1 MAAHKDIFMSFL
13 TKFDEEYYELL
24 KGNVSEKKKSSY
36 PNIAQRSE
44 PFRLIFSLLEEKNK
58 KFYTIIETGVL
69 RNIGNWNDGQS
80 SLLFQE
86 FLKLHNGSL
95 KSVDISIDACNI
107 AKSFLDSNYT
117 EITCDD
123 SIKFLSK
130 TSVESV
136 DLFFLDS
143 YDVVFKNDNN
153 SPEHHLKEFKA
164 IESRLSKGTLIAI
177 DDNTYFNGNRSG
189 KGRKIFEYLK
199 EKNIHPIYDGYIII
213 YKWI

>member
-1 MAAHKDIFMSFL
+1 MSFL
-13 TKFDEEYYELL
+13 EKFDEKYYELL
-24 KGNVSEKKKSSY
+24 KGNVSKKKKITY

-44 PFRLIFSLLEEKNK
+44 PFRLIFSLLEGKNK
-58 KFYTIIETGVL
+58 KSYNIVETGVI

-86 FLKLHNGSL
+86 FLKLHNGSI

-107 AKSFLDSNYT
+107 AISFLDPAYA
-117 EITCDD
+117 EVTCDD
-123 SIKFLSK
+123 SVKFLS
-130 TSVESV
+130 TVNVEAV

-143 YDVVFKNDNN
+143 YDVVFKNDKN
-153 SPEHHLKEFKA
+153 SADHHLKEFMA
-164 IESRLSKGTLIAI
+164 IESRLAKGTLIAI

-189 KGRKIFEYLK
+189 KGRKIFEYLQ

-213 YKWI
+213 YNWD

>member
-1 MAAHKDIFMSFL
+1 MSFL
-13 TKFDEEYYELL
+13 KKFDEQYYELL
-24 KGNVSEKKKSSY
+24 KGNVSEKKKLTY

-58 KFYTIIETGVL
+58 KSYSIIETGVI

-86 FLKLHNGSL
+86 FLKLHSGSI

-107 AKSFLDSNYT
+107 AKSFLNSNYS
-117 EITCDD
+117 EIICDD
-123 SIKFLSK
+123 SVKFLS
-130 TSVESV
+130 TVNIESV

-153 SPEHHLKEFKA
+153 SATHHLKEFMT
-164 IESRLSKGTLIAI
+164 IESRLSKGTIIAI
-177 DDNTYFNGNRSG
+177 DDNTYFNNNRSG
-189 KGRKIFEYLK
+189 KGRKIFEYLQ
-199 EKNIHPIYDGYIII
+199 EKNIHPIYDGYIIV
-213 YKWI
+213 YKWD